1 VARVS
6 DAQRTKTQNNPL
18 VLGTFDDLSLRYLT
32 GTLGPKNQLVG
43 FADTSTTSNGGFGG
57 GTYNHWFQINIA
69 KPAWIIVCKGGPRPQ
84 YIQTSFYA
92 LGFTPIEGRNIF
104 DADSISADEVYYP
117 YLDQVMAAGSDL
129 YNTFSRYRLDR
140 GDERYYPLSEGS
152 YLLCVSST
160 RNELLEYAVG
170 VIIEFPA
177 FEGFFEL
184 EDSDGSVFLTETE
197 IDEARTIVINSPV
210 TVDTIISADPI
221 KPNGFS
227 LLSCTINAGVT
238 VTILENSTWFI
249 GPFSSR
255 PTGPDV
261 ESDKII
267 LEVGDPLYWDSIH
280 DHSLSEW
287 QTAWSASHQDTDKFP
302 PLFVPL
308 TNRP

>member
-1 VARVS
+1 
-6 DAQRTKTQNNPL
+6 
-18 VLGTFDDLSLRYLT
+18 
-32 GTLGPKNQLVG
+32 
-43 FADTSTTSNGGFGG
+43 
-57 GTYNHWFQINIA
+57 
-69 KPAWIIVCKGGPRPQ
+69 
-84 YIQTSFYA
+84 
-92 LGFTPIEGRNIF
+92 
-104 DADSISADEVYYP
+104 
-117 YLDQVMAAGSDL
+117 MAAGSDL

-197 IDEARTIVINSPV
+197 IDPLRTLIIDSPV
-210 TVDTIISADPI
+210 TVDTVISADPV

-227 LLSCTINAGVT
+227 FLTCEINAGVT

-249 GPFSSR
+249 GEQSSR
-255 PTGPDV
+255 SAIEP
-261 ESDKII
+261 DKII
-267 LEVGDPLYWDSIH
+267 LEPGDPLYWDSIH
-280 DHSLSEW
+280 DHSLTEW